1 MKHNMSP
8 DELVVLM
15 GNLLKP
21 TALIEGGVLAAC
33 LLLAWL
39 ITRVVHRQVAKPA
52 SIWMGDRVI
61 DGVMFP
67 AVALLLALAS
77 RSLLTG
83 SVPLAVFRLAVPVL
97 TSLMVIRLSARVLRV
112 AFPNSQLV
120 RIVER
125 TISWGAWLAVV
136 LWVTGV
142 LPLLM
147 DELDDINLMVG
158 GARVSVSSMVNGA
171 LTAVIV
177 LVAAFW
183 LSAAIEARLLKGVTS
198 DELSMR
204 KIVANTSRAILVFA
218 GLLLALKSA
227 GIDLTALSVL
237 GGAFGV
243 GLGFG
248 MQKLAANYV
257 SGYMVLAERALR
269 IGDMVKVDNFEG
281 RITDIKTRYT
291 VIRSTSGRE
300 SIVPNEM
307 LISQRVENASL
318 ADPNLLLTT
327 VVQVAYGTDIEA
339 LRPRVVEAL
348 VQVERVLTTPEP
360 SVFLSAFASDGL
372 ELTVAFWI
380 KDPERSQLA
389 VRSDVNLAI
398 LRKFNELGIEI
409 PFPQRVVRVAS

>member
-1 MKHNMSP
+1 MKHTMSP
-8 DELVVLM
+8 DELVVLL

-21 TALIEGGVLAAC
+21 TALIEGAVLLSC
-33 LLLAWL
+33 LALAWL
-39 ITRVVHRQVAKPA
+39 FTRAVRRQIEGTA
-52 SIWMGDRVI
+52 SIWMGERIV

-67 AVALLLALAS
+67 SVALLLAVVSRRLLA
-77 RSLLTG
+77 G
-83 SVPLAVFRLAVPVL
+83 WVPLAVFRLAVPILV
-97 TSLMVIRLSARVLRV
+97 SLLVIRLSARVLRA
-112 AFPNSQLV
+112 AFPKSQV
-120 RIVER
+120 VQVVER

-136 LWVTGV
+136 LWVTGL
-142 LPLLM
+142 LPMLM
-147 DELDDINLMVG
+147 DELDDINLVVG

-171 LTAVIV
+171 VTAVVV

-183 LSAAIEARLLKGVTS
+183 LSAAIEARLLKGATS

-204 KIVANTSRAILVFA
+204 KIVANTSRAVLVFF
-218 GLLLALKSA
+218 GLFLALKSA

-243 GLGFG
+243 GLGLG

-257 SGYMVLAERALR
+257 SGYMVLAELALR

-327 VVQVAYGTDIEA
+327 VVQVAYGTD
-339 LRPRVVEAL
+339 VEAL
-348 VQVERVLTTPEP
+348 GPRVIEAILQVERVLSTPEP
-360 SVFLSAFASDGL
+360 SVFLTAFASDGL

-380 KDPERSQLA
+380 RDPERSQTA

-409 PFPQRVVRVAS
+409 PYPQRVVRVAG